1 MLAWDGAQML
11 YNDETRGIIQNRERA
26 RQIIDF
32 NGIKFNRITPTDV
45 DGLIEYKNIAYVL
58 MEFKHREAEMPHGQS
73 LALTCMV
80 DDFDRQGKY
89 ATLFVC
95 EHYVDDPKA
104 DIIAKNTNVRRYY
117 YRGKWYP
124 AIDRSFFGKNT
135 YQTVKNF
142 IEMVEKTDKLF

>member
-1 MLAWDGAQML
+1 MFCGAISCVRML
-11 YNDETRGIIQNRERA
+11 YNDETRGIIQNPERA

-32 NGIKFNRITPTDV
+32 SGIRFKNITPTDI

-73 LALTCMV
+73 LALTRMV

-89 ATLFVC
+89 ATLLVC

-104 DIIAKNTNVRRYY
+104 DIIARDTNCKLYY
-117 YRGKWYP
+117 
-124 AIDRSFFGKNT
+124 
-135 YQTVKNF
+135 
-142 IEMVEKTDKLF
+142 

>member
-1 MLAWDGAQML
+1 ML
-11 YNDETRGIIQNRERA
+11 YDDENRGKIQLRNRA

-32 NGIKFNRITPTDV
+32 SGIRFKNITPTDI

-58 MEFKHREAEMPHGQS
+58 MEFKHREAEMPQGQS
-73 LALTCMV
+73 LALARMV

-89 ATLFVC
+89 ATLLVC

-104 DIIAKNTNVRRYY
+104 DIIARDTNVRRYY

-124 AIDRSFFGKNT
+124 AIDRRFYGKNT
-135 YQTVKNF
+135 YQTVKGF
-142 IEMVEKTDKLF
+142 IDMVEKSG

>member
-1 MLAWDGAQML
+1 ML
-11 YNDETRGIIQNRERA
+11 YNDETRGIIQNPERA

-32 NGIKFNRITPTDV
+32 SGIRFKNITPTDI

-73 LALTCMV
+73 LALTRMV

-89 ATLFVC
+89 ATLLVC

-104 DIIAKNTNVRRYY
+104 DIIARDTNVRRYY

-124 AIDRSFFGKNT
+124 AIDRSFYGKNT
-135 YQTVKNF
+135 YQTVKRF
-142 IEMVEKTDKLF
+142 IDMVEKADKLF